1 MEVLPE
7 KKEVER
13 PWRANMKVVTTNHPK
28 EAEVVKQPAY
38 DREEIR
44 KFMLAKKKREKDEK
58 EKKEKDGILRQEM
71 IKQRLSELEKL
82 QKHITKT
89 EISAPP
95 ANKFLKV
102 RYIFC

>member
-28 EAEVVKQPAY
+28 EAEIVKQPAY